1 MLAPFDH
8 PDVIAGQGTL
18 GLEILEQ
25 APDVGTVLIPLSGGG
40 LFSGVALALKSA
52 RPGIV
57 TVGVSMENGCAMHAS
72 LQAGKPVRVDEVS
85 TLADSLGGGIGL
97 DNRHTFDMVREFSD
111 RTLLVNEVSIAR
123 DRKSTRLNSSN

>member
-1 MLAPFDH
+1 
-8 PDVIAGQGTL
+8 
-18 GLEILEQ
+18 
-25 APDVGTVLIPLSGGG
+25 
-40 LFSGVALALKSA
+40 
-52 RPGIV
+52 
-57 TVGVSMENGCAMHAS
+57 MHAG

-123 DRKSTRLNSSN
+123 GIVHMYRHEREIVEGAAAVGVAALIDGMASELRLPGPIVLVVSGRNTDMAPRRRLLIESDPGSDRKNGV